1 MNRRRMLPLAAA
13 IAILSS
19 IGGFAGT
26 FKVIANPSV
35 RADSIT
41 PAQLRSVFMEESRSL
56 GDGSHVE
63 PVVARRGDA
72 HEEFLKQYLGKDS
85 EELQTYYRSLVF
97 TGKGSMP
104 KTLDS
109 DAEIA
114 DYVAKNKGAI
124 GYVSDQEPANG
135 VKILTIVDTSKLS
148 QRKLLI
154 RIEPEYP
161 DTLKRMKIGG
171 SVRLQ
176 VTISAKGSVETVQVL
191 GGNPILGEAAQA
203 AVKQWIYAP
212 SHAPSTAEVV
222 IPFDPSKE

>member
-1 MNRRRMLPLAAA
+1 MVGHKILPLAAA
-13 IAILSS
+13 IALLSS
-19 IGGFAGT
+19 TYGFSST

-41 PAQLRSVFMEESRSL
+41 PAQLRGIFMEESRSL

-63 PVVARRGDA
+63 PVVARSGEA
-72 HEEFLKQYLGKDS
+72 HEEFLRQYLGKDS
-85 EELQTYYRSLVF
+85 DELQNYYRALVF

-114 DYVAKNKGAI
+114 DYVAKTKGAI
-124 GYVSDQEPANG
+124 GYVSAEEPTEG
-135 VKILTIVDTSKLS
+135 VKVLTIVDTSKLS
-148 QRKLLI
+148 QRKLLT
-154 RIEPEYP
+154 RIEPQYP
-161 DTLKRMKIGG
+161 ATLKQMKIGG

-203 AVKQWIYAP
+203 AVKQWVYAP

-222 IPFDPSKE
+222 ILFDPSR

>member
-1 MNRRRMLPLAAA
+1 MNRPKRLPLAAA
-13 IAILSS
+13 IAIL
-19 IGGFAGT
+19 GATYGFAGS

-85 EELQTYYRSLVF
+85 DELQIYYRALVF

-114 DYVAKNKGAI
+114 EYVAKTKGAI
-124 GYVSDQEPANG
+124 GYVSDQEPAEG
-135 VKILTIVDTSKLS
+135 VKVLTIVDTSKLS
-148 QRKLLI
+148 QRKLLT
-154 RIEPEYP
+154 RVEPEYP
-161 DTLKRMKIGG
+161 ATLKQMKIGG

-203 AVKQWIYAP
+203 AVRQWIYAP
-212 SHAPSTAEVV
+212 SHAPSTAEVL
-222 IPFDPSKE
+222 IAFDPSR

>member
-1 MNRRRMLPLAAA
+1 MSRLRVLPLAAA
-13 IAILSS
+13 MAILLSTC
-19 IGGFAGT
+19 GFAGT

-35 RADSIT
+35 RVDSIT
-41 PAQLRSVFMEESRSL
+41 PAQLRSVFMEELRSL

-72 HEEFLKQYLGKDS
+72 HEAFLKLYLGKDS
-85 EELQTYYRSLVF
+85 DELQIYYRALVF

-104 KTLDS
+104 KMLDS

-114 DYVAKNKGAI
+114 QYVAHTRGAI
-124 GYVSDQEPANG
+124 GYVSDQELTDG
-135 VKILTIVDTSKLS
+135 VKILSIVDTSKLV
-148 QRKLLI
+148 QRKLLT

-161 DTLKRMKIGG
+161 ETLKQMKIGG

-203 AVKQWIYAP
+203 AVRQWIYAP
-212 SHAPSTAEVV
+212 SHAPSTAEVL
-222 IPFDPSKE
+222 IPFDPSR